1 MTLFKIAFVL
11 LMFAGLILG
20 MHELWKKSLTPTR
33 LAFFKRAFQVLMSL
47 AGAVLILSII
57 VSIF

>member
-1 MTLFKIAFVL
+1 
-11 LMFAGLILG
+11 